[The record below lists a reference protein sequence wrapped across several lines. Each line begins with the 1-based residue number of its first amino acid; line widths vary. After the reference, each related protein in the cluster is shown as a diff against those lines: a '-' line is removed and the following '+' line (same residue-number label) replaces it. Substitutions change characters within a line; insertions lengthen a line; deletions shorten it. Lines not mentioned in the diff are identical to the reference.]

1 MPAVIALGSNG
12 IKWISNIVEN
22 SARWGLIQMEG
33 GNGLIIC
40 TIQQTMGSNLDDFAM
55 EKVIT
60 RTIATTPLVQDAN
73 IWKKKNLRPM
83 AMKHLPLP
91 QLSVLKTWECM
102 KA

>member
-22 SARWGLIQMEG
+22 SVRWDLIQREG
-33 GNGLIIC
+33 GNGVIIY

-73 IWKKKNLRPM
+73 IWKKKRIC
-83 AMKHLPLP
+83 A
-91 QLSVLKTWECM
+91 QWR
-102 KA
+102 

>member
-22 SARWGLIQMEG
+22 SVRWDLIQREG
-33 GNGLIIC
+33 GNGVIIY

-55 EKVIT
+55 RQTIT

-91 QLSVLKTWECM
+91 QLSVLKNWECM

>member
-1 MPAVIALGSNG
+1 MYIVLCIIISKKTEMPAVIAFGSNG

-22 SARWGLIQMEG
+22 SVRWDLIQREG
-33 GNGLIIC
+33 GNGVIIY

-55 EKVIT
+55 RQTIT
-60 RTIATTPLVQDAN
+60 RTIAHL
-73 IWKKKNLRPM
+73 I
-83 AMKHLPLP
+83 AMKHPPLP